1 MPPVTSLQIIIG
13 WIREIFLILFVIL
26 IYIPGLLFRLKKT
39 DGGHRKQIVIA
50 SDFGGTGLL
59 YYFLRK
65 RFMEA
70 GFPVFLFSGHR
81 VWKDIRST
89 AKDLANEL
97 EEWNIQDGILIGH
110 GMGSLVAI
118 ALPDSARRRISHLIS
133 LGSPF
138 HGTRLLLKLG
148 FIPAFRDMSV
158 GSEFLLLN
166 RMNAL
171 LFPSFTPFIAWKDQW
186 IVPGTLANFGQ
197 GRDLIFDRLGHYM
210 LVFDKGNIETLLEFV
225 DSEYSEPKTA
235 VEMVQKNLSA
245 GAKVKTSAKKK
256 ATHKKTAKKK
266 TKR

>member
-26 IYIPGLLFRLKKT
+26 IYIPGLFLRFKKT
-39 DGGHRKQIVIA
+39 ETGHRKQIVIA
-50 SDFGGTGLL
+50 SDFGCTGPL

-81 VWKDIRST
+81 VWKDIRTT
-89 AKDLANEL
+89 ARDLAIEL

-138 HGTRLLLKLG
+138 HGTRLLIKLG
-148 FIPAFRDMSV
+148 FVPAFRDMSV

-235 VEMVQKNLSA
+235 VEMAQKKIPATKPAPAS
-245 GAKVKTSAKKK
+245 KKK
-256 ATHKKTAKKK
+256 ATKKKAAKK
-266 TKR
+266 R